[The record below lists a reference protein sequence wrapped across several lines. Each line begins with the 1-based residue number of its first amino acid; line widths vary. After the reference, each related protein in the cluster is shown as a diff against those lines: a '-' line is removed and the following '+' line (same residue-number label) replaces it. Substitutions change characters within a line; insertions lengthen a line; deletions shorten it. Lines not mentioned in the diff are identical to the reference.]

1 VAEPPAAAAARAAS
15 YLIAGDGLREE
26 GGGGGGGTVVVLHP
40 QDLALAQHAAQRQLP
55 GSYSLKKIRDCEGR
69 KELAHTTVR
78 LHLILFSKITGAF
91 LFRIFGGF
99 LHIPT
104 THIYC
109 LTGAIISETHIIIIT
124 IHNPPRSSTGW

>member
-1 VAEPPAAAAARAAS
+1 MAEPPAAAARARARH
-15 YLIAGDGLREE
+15 LVAGDGLGEE

-40 QDLALAQHAAQRQLP
+40 KDLALAQHAAQRQLT
-55 GSYSLKKIRDCEGR
+55 GSHSLEEIRDSEGR

-99 LHIPT
+99 LHVTT

-109 LTGAIISETHIIIIT
+109 LIGAIIAHIIIIT
-124 IHNPPRSSTGW
+124 IHNPPRSYTGW